1 MSVPKHLDPD
11 SQVEATRVAAASGDL
26 AALVATPPPGAQR
39 RRGVLLV
46 PGYTGSKE
54 DFWHLMP
61 LLAKAG
67 RPATAIDLRGQCDS
81 GGPEDVTAYT
91 IDALAADVASLLAT
105 ADEELHLVGHSFGGL
120 VCRAAV
126 LSGAAVRSLTL
137 LGSGPG
143 ALGGNRA
150 MLVDAMRP
158 MLAGGGGV
166 PEVWEATAALNA
178 AATAL
183 QPPAVQAF
191 IERRFLA
198 SPAAA
203 LLGMGEAVTTAADR
217 TEELAKT
224 DLPVLVACG
233 ANDDAW
239 SPAEQEDMALR
250 LGARFVTFA
259 TAGHSPNVDVPD
271 AVIATLEDFWQSVD

>member
-11 SQVEATRVAAASGDL
+11 PQVEATRVAAPSGEL
-26 AALVATPPPGAQR
+26 AALLATPGSGVER

-54 DFWHLMP
+54 DFWHLLP
-61 LLAKAG
+61 LLAHSG
-67 RPATAIDLRGQCDS
+67 RPATAIDLRGQYDS
-81 GGPEDVTAYT
+81 GGPEDVNAYS
-91 IDALAADVASLLAT
+91 IDALAADVASLLNSAE
-105 ADEELHLVGHSFGGL
+105 EELHLVGHSFGGL
-120 VCRAAV
+120 ICRAAV
-126 LSGAAVRSLTL
+126 LSGAPVRSLTL

-143 ALGGNRA
+143 ALGGTRA

-158 MLAGGGGV
+158 MLANGGGV

-191 IERRFLA
+191 IKRRFLA

-203 LLGMGEAVTTAADR
+203 LLGMGEAVTTAVDR
-217 TEELAKT
+217 TNELAKS
-224 DLPVLVACG
+224 DVPVLVACG
-233 ANDDAW
+233 ENDDAW

-259 TAGHSPNVDVPD
+259 AAGHSPNVDVPD
-271 AVIATLEDFWQSVD
+271 AVIATLEDFWSRLD